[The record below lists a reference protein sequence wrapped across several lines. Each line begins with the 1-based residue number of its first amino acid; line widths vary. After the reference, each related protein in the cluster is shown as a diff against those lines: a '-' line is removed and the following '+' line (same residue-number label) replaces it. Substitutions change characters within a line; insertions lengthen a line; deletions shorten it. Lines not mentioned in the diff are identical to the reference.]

1 MTDTATE
8 GREPD
13 LPKTRA
19 SATAP
24 MPNKKSTARVAR
36 AQRVI
41 DLESPHGPSPATVCG
56 AHGAERCASLAARS
70 RAVNRNILTLQ
81 AISPYHHWM
90 PPTRATSHP
99 SLRSMTGFGRA
110 ESGGAGGTVTV
121 EARSVNHRHLDIA
134 IRLPRALSALEMDS
148 RRLIQARVER
158 GRIDVSVQLGP
169 PPGQSTQQIRVDAA
183 LASQY
188 IEQAR
193 ALGLA
198 TGLGDEVSL
207 SWVLERPGVVVRTE
221 DSDTAAGVIAWP
233 ALEDVLGRALDEL
246 VRCRATEGEALAAEL
261 YAQHA
266 ALRAQVDLI
275 AARTPTA
282 LARYQER
289 LRERIA
295 ALLGDAVIDQGRIV
309 TEVAIWAEK
318 TEVREE
324 LTRLAAHLDQL
335 AMLLDKGG
343 SIGRPLDF
351 LIQELNREVN
361 TIASKADDL
370 ELSQSA
376 LAAKGIIEKMREQ
389 AQNLE

>member
-1 MTDTATE
+1 
-8 GREPD
+8 
-13 LPKTRA
+13 
-19 SATAP
+19 
-24 MPNKKSTARVAR
+24 
-36 AQRVI
+36 
-41 DLESPHGPSPATVCG
+41 
-56 AHGAERCASLAARS
+56 
-70 RAVNRNILTLQ
+70 
-81 AISPYHHWM
+81 
-90 PPTRATSHP
+90 
-99 SLRSMTGFGRA
+99 MTGFGRA
-110 ESGGAGGTVTV
+110 ESGGDGVTVTV

-134 IRLPRALSALEMDS
+134 IRLPRALSPLEMDS

-169 PPGQSTQQIRVDAA
+169 PPGQSTQQIRVDGA

-318 TEVREE
+318 TDVREE

-335 AMLLDKGG
+335 AVLLDKGG